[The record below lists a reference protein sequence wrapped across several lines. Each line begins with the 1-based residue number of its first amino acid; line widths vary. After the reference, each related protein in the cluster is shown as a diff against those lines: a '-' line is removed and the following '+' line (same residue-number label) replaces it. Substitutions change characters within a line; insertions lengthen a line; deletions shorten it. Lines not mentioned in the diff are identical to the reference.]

1 MPNGLPIA
9 ALPAR
14 RLASKVPRDA
24 RDLPADVESVLSQ
37 LLAEAA
43 TAAEDGDVDTVVRVV
58 DTVATVTTNKVPEGR
73 LRERLLFGCQAV
85 RRQIVGVDPDS
96 PFASTRGAVAA
107 EYLRR
112 MADRVA
118 A

>member
-1 MPNGLPIA
+1 MPT
-9 ALPAR
+9 
-14 RLASKVPRDA
+14 DA

-43 TAAEDGDVDTVVRVV
+43 DAAEAGDVDTVTAVV
-58 DTVATVTTNKVPEGR
+58 DTVETVTTNKVPEGP
-73 LRERLLFGCQAV
+73 LRERLLFGCATV
-85 RRQIVGVDPDS
+85 LCLLGDADPDGGL
-96 PFASTRGAVAA
+96 ASGRGSVAA
-107 EYLRR
+107 EYLRQ